1 MTIADV
7 TLHRIQPCAFD
18 KIRHDLMLSFEVM
31 PPRSQKAVEPF
42 FTNLSQLLSVRPDFV
57 SVTYGAGG
65 KDRHNAR
72 GLVKTL
78 VEDSPTH
85 PIAHL
90 TTVGDTRE
98 GIRTVVEDYLD
109 EGVRTF
115 LALRGDPPADN
126 PTWKPG
132 PNDVRS
138 AAELITLI
146 RLAEARRVAR
156 HSGLALQQ
164 ALRPLT
170 IAVATFVNGNPQAGT
185 TRAEEIENLAVKQEA
200 GADMAITQL
209 FWDPDAYSAFVDA
222 ARHEGVRIPIVPG
235 VLPPVSPA
243 RLARVSELTGVST
256 PPELLR
262 VLDDATDPTEAG
274 IQIGAQLVQ
283 RLLDAD
289 APGIHVYTFNKSEPA
304 LDLLQAAGLIHP
316 HDLSAGDGAL
326 ISGDGAFDSSD
337 GKPAELDQAPASP
350 AASAA
355 PATALTPAA
364 TDTAFSAAL
373 PAALS
378 TASSAPTCVGEG
390 GSRPTP

>member
-7 TLHRIQPCAFD
+7 TLHRIQPSAFD

-42 FTNLSQLLSVRPDFV
+42 FDNLSQLLSVRPDFV

-65 KDRHNAR
+65 KDRRNVR

-90 TTVGDTRE
+90 TTVGDTRD
-98 GIRTVVEDYLD
+98 GIRAVVENYLD

-126 PTWKPG
+126 PTWTPG

-138 AAELITLI
+138 ASELITLI
-146 RLAEARRVAR
+146 RLAEARRSAR
-156 HSGLALQQ
+156 HSGLALRQ

-185 TRAEEIENLAVKQEA
+185 TREQEIENLAVKQEA

-209 FWDPDAYSAFVDA
+209 FWNPEAYSAFVDA
-222 ARHEGVRIPIVPG
+222 ARHEGVHIPIVPG
-235 VLPPVSPA
+235 VLPPVSYA
-243 RLARVSELTGVST
+243 RLTRMSELTGVQA
-256 PPELLR
+256 PPALLR
-262 VLDDATDPTEAG
+262 LLANSDNPTETG
-274 IQIGAQLVQ
+274 IQIGAQLIQ
-283 RLLDAD
+283 KLLEAD
-289 APGIHVYTFNKSEPA
+289 APGIHIYTANKAAPA
-304 LDLLQAAGLIHP
+304 LGLLQAADLIRP
-316 HDLSAGDGAL
+316 HVRR
-326 ISGDGAFDSSD
+326 SGDADLASDTSAPLTATPEHMSSAVPEHTPLTTS
-337 GKPAELDQAPASP
+337 GTSVP
-350 AASAA
+350 AAEPHASI
-355 PATALTPAA
+355 PAA
-364 TDTAFSAAL
+364 EPTDIC
-373 PAALS
+373 
-378 TASSAPTCVGEG
+378 APE
-390 GSRPTP
+390 PTDKEVLMTRR